1 MFNIATYLE
10 KFKKM
15 EMPGDAVKC
24 AAEKAIF
31 ESVGIKVEKKE
42 MNVVDGVLFLTVPS
56 IVKNEVYMSKR
67 GILEKMRETLKEK
80 AIKDIR

>member
-15 EMPGDAVKC
+15 EAPGDTVKC

-31 ESVGIKVEKKE
+31 ESVGIKIEKNE

-67 GILEKMRETLKEK
+67 SILEKMREILKEK